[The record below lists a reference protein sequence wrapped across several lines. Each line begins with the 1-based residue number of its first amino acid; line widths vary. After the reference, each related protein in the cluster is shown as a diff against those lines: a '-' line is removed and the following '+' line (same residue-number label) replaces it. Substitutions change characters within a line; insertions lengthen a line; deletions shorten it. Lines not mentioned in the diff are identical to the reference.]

1 MHPSAV
7 RNLKI
12 SQGERGLVADVHLL
26 VSVEEHRKMPSP
38 QLDIL
43 RRERDGSFI
52 WIEAAQDVEGAKARL
67 EELVAATPGEY
78 FVFDQR
84 SQEIV
89 AKLAP
94 RTANT

>member
-7 RNLKI
+7 CNLKVF
-12 SQGERGLVADVHLL
+12 QGKRALVAEVHLL
-26 VSVEEHRKMPSP
+26 GTVEEHRKMPSP

-43 RRERDGSFI
+43 RREPDGSFI
-52 WIEAAQDVEGAKARL
+52 WMEAVHDLEGAKARL
-67 EELVAATPGEY
+67 EELVGAAPGEY

-89 AKLAP
+89 AKVAS
-94 RTANT
+94 RTANK